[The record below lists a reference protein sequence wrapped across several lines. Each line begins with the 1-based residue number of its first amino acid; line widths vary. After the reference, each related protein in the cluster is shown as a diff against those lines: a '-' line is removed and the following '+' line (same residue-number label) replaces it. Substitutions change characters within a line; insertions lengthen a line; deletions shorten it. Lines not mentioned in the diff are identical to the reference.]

1 MEYWNNII
9 NTAMIGT
16 DKKMISENEL
26 PSALTEAVSLI
37 QLNNRIDKEEK
48 FLQIASLAFN
58 YRQAGVQPLPKETVS
73 LQQSPAEEK
82 LYCSKPAL
90 QVLKDIQSEDSI
102 PLLKFWLQQAEAKGQ
117 LVHPELVPS
126 LLSAGVQTK
135 SLQTLVAA
143 CCGKRGEW
151 LSRFNES
158 WNFSQNQTTEQLW
171 QTGSPDQRR
180 TIFRQT
186 RTSDPSLARAWLQQT
201 WAQEDANTKAA
212 FLEIFA
218 INICEAD
225 IAFLES
231 LSTEKSKKVKE
242 EALGLLKKI
251 PSAAVVQLYQ
261 QVMQQ
266 SVELKKEK
274 ALLGLSSK
282 LVLKFNLP
290 ATVDEAI
297 FKTGIEKLSNDK
309 AFTDDELIIF
319 QLIRSVP
326 PTFWQTH
333 FSAGP
338 QTVIDLFQ
346 KDNIGK
352 KMMPA
357 LVIAT
362 SNFKDT
368 DWAFS
373 LAQHSEVFYLE
384 ILPLLPVQQ
393 QEHFSNKFFEQF
405 PDSIIQFAVQRET
418 EWSMELTKNIFRHIG
433 KNPYNFT
440 RSFLSQYIH
449 LIPAPII
456 AELEKCTPPEEQ
468 LRTMWSNTS
477 DYIIKLITL
486 KVQTLKA
493 FHE

>member
-37 QLNNRIDKEEK
+37 QLNNWIDKEEK
-48 FLQIASLAFN
+48 FLQIAALALN
-58 YRQAGVQPLPKETVS
+58 YRQAGVQPLHKETVS
-73 LQQSPAEEK
+73 LQQSLAEEK
-82 LYCSKPAL
+82 PYCSKSAL
-90 QVLKDIQSEDSI
+90 RALKDIQSEDSI

-117 LVHPELVPS
+117 LVHPEMIPS

-135 SLQTLVAA
+135 SLQILVAA

-171 QTGSPDQRR
+171 QTGSPEQRR
-180 TIFRQT
+180 TILRQT
-186 RTSDPSLARAWLQQT
+186 RTNDPSLARAWLQQT
-201 WAQEDANTKAA
+201 WAQEDANTKAS
-212 FLEIFA
+212 FLEIFV
-218 INICEAD
+218 INISEAD
-225 IAFLES
+225 ISFLES
-231 LSTEKSKKVKE
+231 VSTEKSKKVKE
-242 EALGLLKKI
+242 EALCLLKKI
-251 PSAAVVQLYQ
+251 PLSAVVQLYQ
-261 QVMQQ
+261 RALQQ

-274 ALLGLSSK
+274 VLMGLSSK
-282 LVLKFNLP
+282 LVLKFHFP
-290 ATVDEAI
+290 PTVDEAI

-309 AFTDDELIIF
+309 AFTDDEFIIS

-346 KDNIGK
+346 KDNVGK
-352 KMMPA
+352 KMMPS

-362 SNFKDT
+362 STFKDT
-368 DWAFS
+368 NWALS

-384 ILPLLPVQQ
+384 TLPLLPLQQ
-393 QEHFSNKFFEQF
+393 QEHFSNKFFAQF
-405 PDSIIQFAVQRET
+405 PDSIIQSAVQRET
-418 EWSMELTKNIFRHIG
+418 AWSMELTKNIFRYIA

-440 RSFLSQYIH
+440 RSFFSQYIH
-449 LIPAPII
+449 LIPALII
-456 AELEKCTPPEEQ
+456 AELEKCTPPEEH
-468 LRTMWSNTS
+468 LRTIWVNTS
-477 DYIIKLITL
+477 EYIIKLITL